1 MQRSFSESPANTE
14 LYKAVTE
21 ICIAPEVLDELW
33 IIVLWICLK
42 CIPLTSDK
50 KFDTDNNR
58 IQLRQDHRMRE
69 TCFEA
74 ATLPY
79 FIFCHNST
87 ARTQEYFTALRRKQ
101 KKVVIWLPWRA
112 ILELFAQLC
121 FDSRQFMN
129 AAVFFV
135 DFSDLKMSVCISSP
149 LSSSLWLECHAF

>member
-42 CIPLTSDK
+42 CISLTS
-50 KFDTDNNR
+50 DTDNNR

-79 FIFCHNST
+79 FIFCDNST
-87 ARTQEYFTALRRKQ
+87 AC
-101 KKVVIWLPWRA
+101 LPWENSRIFHWSTIETEKSDHLVA
-112 ILELFAQLC
+112 LTYDPRTFLFLRNFALIRDNVIP
-121 FDSRQFMN
+121 F
-129 AAVFFV
+129 
-135 DFSDLKMSVCISSP
+135 
-149 LSSSLWLECHAF
+149 SLWIQLFSLWTFLV